1 MHSLKTKLIAWI
13 SVLIII
19 LFGISA
25 WLFLGE
31 KQRELTQDIFVNA
44 RSFAELTAG
53 SVVADYKLYLPQESF
68 VYFNREIKS
77 TFAKFQD
84 LAGIKVI
91 SYKGELVYDSA
102 TEAEKQYLG
111 ATRMVVSED
120 LLKQVASRNPS
131 VMTFDGKR
139 VVYLKKNDD
148 GSISYVDENEM
159 PVLALGA
166 DEKIAYLVQPASND
180 YAVVYGITYEN
191 LQERV
196 NQTIMRS
203 LLLALFG
210 VGTGILIAYFF
221 AAGITKPLKELTAG
235 AGIIA
240 KGNFRHR
247 VPVKTKDE
255 IAVLAGAFNS
265 MAQELE
271 VSTKA
276 LIYKERVAKELEIA
290 ASIQK
295 DLLPKVIPAIS
306 GLDISAGL
314 IPAEE
319 IGGDCYDFLKPN
331 EDNLLMY
338 LGDVTGHGVASGIV
352 GSIVNALIYNY
363 ADVVDMKDLL
373 VRVNKILKAKTMSN
387 MFITMVMLRWD
398 AAAAQLKYISAGHE
412 QLIYFRAKDGSV
424 SLLPPGGLALG
435 MMPDIAHLLNE
446 QLVVLEEGDV
456 IVAYSDGIP
465 EAWKNEK
472 EMYGIDSLK
481 RAVGEYSRLENALAI
496 RNALLSD
503 VKEFAGDWKQMDDM
517 TLMVLKRTER
527 DPLLYNGPLPPVTGG
542 AI

>member
-527 DPLLYNGPLPPVTGG
+527 DPLLYNGQLPPVTGG
-542 AI
+542 AL

>member
-472 EMYGIDSLK
+472 DIYCIERLLAVVEKFGKMNYTAEQMRKAIID
-481 RAVGEYSRLENALAI
+481 
-496 RNALLSD
+496 D
-503 VKEFAGDWKQMDDM
+503 VTTFREGYEQMDDI
-517 TLMVLKRTER
+517 TIMVIKRR
-527 DPLLYNGPLPPVTGG
+527 
-542 AI
+542 